1 MLLCLKYHLM
11 GRKVFWVFLFILC
24 WVGVGFGTTF
34 YLTNGVIEIFNFV
47 DAIKGQLYYDPYK
60 AKITVVFGTNT
71 IEFFE
76 NREFYIVNSNYI
88 FPMIGG
94 LIKSNYNYYISFSV
108 VDSIVSF
115 FRISSKVENF
125 VDNVLPYDLKDVENK
140 NIITKSNN
148 VSISQPSFDTSKDNQ
163 TTIQVSD
170 TNFVPIKFVIIDAGH
185 GGKDPGA
192 IHNGVKEKDLT
203 LKYAKS
209 LHSELSKILTPMGIR
224 VVLTRS
230 SDVYLTLEQRVKVA
244 NELLKNTKGYG
255 IFISI
260 HMNASPIRSKKGM
273 EIYYVSDQ
281 AVDDNTREVLAL
293 ENSFIPKDEIRK
305 VSDLEKVV
313 GKIRSVALMEES
325 RILGERI
332 TKFFTNN
339 ILLKG
344 APFYVIKYIPIPS
357 ILLEIGYIS
366 NQDEAKFLLNDNNID
381 SISKSL
387 AGGIL
392 EFINEYNRTK
402 GFTSLR

>member
-1 MLLCLKYHLM
+1 M

-60 AKITVVFGTNT
+60 AKITIVFGTNT

-115 FRISSKVENF
+115 FRIPSKVENF
-125 VDNVLPYDLKDVENK
+125 VDNVLSYDLKDVENK
-140 NIITKSNN
+140 NMITKSNN

-209 LHSELSKILTPMGIR
+209 LHSELSKLLTPMGIR

-293 ENSFIPKDEIRK
+293 ENSFIPKEEIRK

-325 RILGERI
+325 RILGEKIARS
-332 TKFFTNN
+332 FPNN
-339 ILLKG
+339 VLLKG

-357 ILLEIGYIS
+357 ILVEVGYIS
-366 NQDEAKFLLNDNNID
+366 NQDEVKVLLNDNNVV

>member
-1 MLLCLKYHLM
+1 M

-60 AKITVVFGTNT
+60 AKITIVFGTNT

-115 FRISSKVENF
+115 FRIPSKVENF
-125 VDNVLPYDLKDVENK
+125 VDNVLSYDLKDVENK

-148 VSISQPSFDTSKDNQ
+148 VSVSQPSFDTSKDNQ

-203 LKYAKS
+203 LRYAKS

-325 RILGERI
+325 RILGEKIARS
-332 TKFFTNN
+332 FPNN
-339 ILLKG
+339 VLLKG

-357 ILLEIGYIS
+357 ILVEVGYIS
-366 NQDEAKFLLNDNNID
+366 NQDEVKVLLNDNNVV